1 MRSSCVFCALIL
13 IAFVAGAAQP
23 SIANSQSEDEKYIR
37 SSESAWAESVATN
50 DGSVVER
57 ILAGDCVWVLDGGI
71 LTKAQAAADAKN
83 GPGDFPS
90 DHLEYAHV
98 RFLGDTVVV
107 QGSEIWTRK
116 GGHKG
121 RFIWTDTWLRRNG
134 QWQIV
139 APEDVSVPIKKQI
152 PSESAAFQCTPLAGF
167 HEPCSLRTRTISPM

>member
-13 IAFVAGAAQP
+13 IAFVAGAAQT

-50 DGSVVER
+50 DSSVVER
-57 ILAGDCVWVLDGGI
+57 IFADDCVWVLDGKI
-71 LTKAQAAADAKN
+71 LTKAQAVADAKN
-83 GPGDFPS
+83 GSGDFLS

-98 RFLGDTVVV
+98 RFFGDTAVV

-116 GGHKG
+116 GGRVG

-139 APEDVSVPIKKQI
+139 ASEDVSIPIK
-152 PSESAAFQCTPLAGF
+152 
-167 HEPCSLRTRTISPM
+167 R